1 MGGFLVYIQG
11 SEHDPL
17 GDFAICVS
25 LIEIAQSREQLVS
38 EREPTN
44 DLDQFKQ
51 QWQAANASGCKEL
64 RLNFL
69 TAQRQDEFLS
79 CLPGLIRKDTKN
91 LVIEL
96 GKHFLFDLG
105 LPGSPPVEEPR
116 DVGRL
121 CLILAELPVVSSLK
135 IRGMQIY
142 SGMQMYPRF
151 SQPIELP
158 LQSILPMRPSLECLY
173 LEGVCLDMNLLL
185 GFLRGD
191 HDSNV
196 ECSHWKHLEL
206 ICLGHNETDD
216 DTQVLFKE
224 TWTNNFIDFLWNH
237 TACSDIRSVTLNNA
251 MPFEGS
257 PGDLQQHCQPH
268 ITTLHNKL
276 VDSAPHIHEL
286 KLLDPPKMGSPQPDK
301 KKRDKTDKVP
311 TMDSRASEFMDGWN
325 QIADLELGSMYRLSP
340 REDRQIRCTLAW
352 LYMKKQNDT
361 FQSIIEQ
368 AIPKLRFRRERA
380 REQKK
385 QYAGTNC
392 KK

>member
-1 MGGFLVYIQG
+1 MQ
-11 SEHDPL
+11 
-17 GDFAICVS
+17 C
-25 LIEIAQSREQLVS
+25 QW
-38 EREPTN
+38 
-44 DLDQFKQ
+44 DL
-51 QWQAANASGCKEL
+51 E
-64 RLNFL
+64 
-69 TAQRQDEFLS
+69 
-79 CLPGLIRKDTKN
+79 
-91 LVIEL
+91 
-96 GKHFLFDLG
+96 

-116 DVGRL
+116 DVARL
-121 CLILAELPVVSSLK
+121 CSILAELPAVSSLK

-142 SGMQMYPRF
+142 SGMHMYPRF
-151 SQPIELP
+151 SQPIKLP

-216 DTQVLFKE
+216 DAQVLFKE

-237 TACSDIRSVTLNNA
+237 PACSDIRSVTLNNA
-251 MPFEGS
+251 MLLEGS
-257 PGDLQQHCQPH
+257 PGDLQQHCQPD

-276 VDSAPHIHEL
+276 VDSAPHIHKL
-286 KLLDPPKMGSPQPDK
+286 KLLDTPKIRSAPPDEK
-301 KKRDKTDKVP
+301 K
-311 TMDSRASEFMDGWN
+311 TMDSREFMDGWN
-325 QIADLELGSMYRLSP
+325 QIANMELGSMYRLLP

-361 FQSIIEQ
+361 FQNIIDL
-368 AIPKLRFRRERA
+368 AIPKLRFRRDRA
-380 REQKK
+380 REQKE
-385 QYAGTNC
+385 QYAGING